1 MTHNKSI
8 RQEVIELETY
18 KSNYIQKNY
27 VEGKVIIITGASSG
41 FGKLT
46 AKRAAE
52 MGGKIVLAARS
63 EEKLKETVAEIKAAG
78 GEASYIVTD
87 VAKKDDVFAMAK
99 FAVDTYGRIDVL
111 VNNAGTMPLAFFSEH
126 EQALDKWEQ
135 CIDISIKGTIFGIS
149 AVYDQMIKQGQGQ
162 VINVSS
168 IYANFPV
175 AGAGV
180 YQVAKMGVQYLAESL
195 RSECQGKIK
204 VTTIK
209 PTGFMK
215 TNLSSSVV
223 DQMAMMPAVAG
234 PLEILSNW
242 VEEAPLRPNFHDIN
256 SMTYNDPDP
265 QVLADNIIYAIN
277 QPWGV
282 SIGDLTV
289 RASGESFDGIDQ
301 IRY

>member
-1 MTHNKSI
+1 M
-8 RQEVIELETY
+8 ETY

-204 VTTIK
+204 GTTIK

-242 VEEAPLRPNFHDIN
+242 VEEAPLRPDFHDIN

-289 RASGESFDGIDQ
+289 RASGESFVI
-301 IRY
+301 

>member
-1 MTHNKSI
+1 M
-8 RQEVIELETY
+8 ETY

-242 VEEAPLRPNFHDIN
+242 VEEAPLRPDFHDIN

-282 SIGDLTV
+282 GIGDLTV
-289 RASGESFDGIDQ
+289 RASGESFVI
-301 IRY
+301 

>member
-1 MTHNKSI
+1 M
-8 RQEVIELETY
+8 ETY

-149 AVYDQMIKQGQGQ
+149 AVYDQMLKQGQGQ

-242 VEEAPLRPNFHDIN
+242 VEEAPLRPDFHDIN

-289 RASGESFDGIDQ
+289 RASGESFVI
-301 IRY
+301 

>member
-1 MTHNKSI
+1 M
-8 RQEVIELETY
+8 ETY

-87 VAKKDDVFAMAK
+87 VANKDDVFAMAK

-223 DQMAMMPAVAG
+223 DQMAMMPAVAA

-242 VEEAPLRPNFHDIN
+242 VEEAPLRPDFHDIN

-289 RASGESFDGIDQ
+289 RASGESFVI
-301 IRY
+301 

>member
-1 MTHNKSI
+1 M
-8 RQEVIELETY
+8 ETY

-87 VAKKDDVFAMAK
+87 VAKRDDVFAMAK

-242 VEEAPLRPNFHDIN
+242 VEEAPLRPDFHDIN

-289 RASGESFDGIDQ
+289 RASGESFVI
-301 IRY
+301 

>member
-27 VEGKVIIITGASSG
+27 VEGKVIIITGTSSG

-242 VEEAPLRPNFHDIN
+242 VEEAPLRPDFHDIN

-289 RASGESFDGIDQ
+289 RASGESFVI
-301 IRY
+301 

>member
-1 MTHNKSI
+1 M
-8 RQEVIELETY
+8 ETY

-242 VEEAPLRPNFHDIN
+242 VEEAPLRPDFHDIN
-256 SMTYNDPDP
+256 SMTYTDPDP

-289 RASGESFDGIDQ
+289 RASGESFVI
-301 IRY
+301 

>member
-1 MTHNKSI
+1 M
-8 RQEVIELETY
+8 ETY

-242 VEEAPLRPNFHDIN
+242 VEEASLRPDFHDIN

-289 RASGESFDGIDQ
+289 RASGESFVI
-301 IRY
+301 

>member
-1 MTHNKSI
+1 M
-8 RQEVIELETY
+8 ETY

-135 CIDISIKGTIFGIS
+135 CIDISIKGTIFCIS

-242 VEEAPLRPNFHDIN
+242 VEEAPLRPDFHDIN

-289 RASGESFDGIDQ
+289 RASGESFVI
-301 IRY
+301 

>member
-1 MTHNKSI
+1 M
-8 RQEVIELETY
+8 ETY

-27 VEGKVIIITGASSG
+27 VEGKVIIITGAPSG

-242 VEEAPLRPNFHDIN
+242 VEEAPLRPDFHDIN

-289 RASGESFDGIDQ
+289 RASGESFVI
-301 IRY
+301 

>member
-1 MTHNKSI
+1 M
-8 RQEVIELETY
+8 ETY

-99 FAVDTYGRIDVL
+99 FAVDTYGRIDVF

-242 VEEAPLRPNFHDIN
+242 VEEAPLRPDFHDIN

-289 RASGESFDGIDQ
+289 RASGESFVI
-301 IRY
+301 

>member
-1 MTHNKSI
+1 M
-8 RQEVIELETY
+8 ETY

-204 VTTIK
+204 VTTVK

-242 VEEAPLRPNFHDIN
+242 VEEAPLRPDFHDIN

-289 RASGESFDGIDQ
+289 RASGESFVI
-301 IRY
+301 

>member
-1 MTHNKSI
+1 M
-8 RQEVIELETY
+8 ETY

-27 VEGKVIIITGASSG
+27 VEGKVVIITGASSG

-242 VEEAPLRPNFHDIN
+242 VEEAPLRPDFHDIN

-289 RASGESFDGIDQ
+289 RASGESFVI
-301 IRY
+301 

>member
-1 MTHNKSI
+1 M
-8 RQEVIELETY
+8 ETY

-242 VEEAPLRPNFHDIN
+242 VEEAPLRPDFHDIN

-265 QVLADNIIYAIN
+265 QVLAVNIIYAIN

-289 RASGESFDGIDQ
+289 RASGESFVI
-301 IRY
+301 

>member
-1 MTHNKSI
+1 M
-8 RQEVIELETY
+8 ETY

-180 YQVAKMGVQYLAESL
+180 YQVAKMCVQYLAESL

-242 VEEAPLRPNFHDIN
+242 VEEAPLRPDFHDIN

-289 RASGESFDGIDQ
+289 RASGESFVI
-301 IRY
+301 

>member
-1 MTHNKSI
+1 M
-8 RQEVIELETY
+8 ETY

-209 PTGFMK
+209 PTGLMK
-215 TNLSSSVV
+215 TNHSSSVV

-242 VEEAPLRPNFHDIN
+242 VEEAPLRPDFHDIN

-289 RASGESFDGIDQ
+289 RASGESFVI
-301 IRY
+301 

>member
-1 MTHNKSI
+1 M
-8 RQEVIELETY
+8 ETY
-18 KSNYIQKNY
+18 KSNYIQNNY

-242 VEEAPLRPNFHDIN
+242 VEEAPLRPDFHDIN

-289 RASGESFDGIDQ
+289 RASGESFVI
-301 IRY
+301 

>member
-1 MTHNKSI
+1 M
-8 RQEVIELETY
+8 ETY

-162 VINVSS
+162 VINVYS

-242 VEEAPLRPNFHDIN
+242 VEEAPLRPDFHDIN

-289 RASGESFDGIDQ
+289 RASGESFVI
-301 IRY
+301 

>member
-1 MTHNKSI
+1 M
-8 RQEVIELETY
+8 ETY

-126 EQALDKWEQ
+126 EQALDKWEK

-242 VEEAPLRPNFHDIN
+242 VEEAPLRPDFHDIN

-289 RASGESFDGIDQ
+289 RASGESFVI
-301 IRY
+301 

>member
-1 MTHNKSI
+1 M
-8 RQEVIELETY
+8 ETY

-168 IYANFPV
+168 IYANFLV

-242 VEEAPLRPNFHDIN
+242 VEEAPLRPDFHDIN

-289 RASGESFDGIDQ
+289 RASGESFVI
-301 IRY
+301 

>member
-1 MTHNKSI
+1 M
-8 RQEVIELETY
+8 ETY

-223 DQMAMMPAVAG
+223 DQMAMMPAVAD

-242 VEEAPLRPNFHDIN
+242 VEEAPLRPDFHDIN

-289 RASGESFDGIDQ
+289 RASGESFVI
-301 IRY
+301 

>member
-215 TNLSSSVV
+215 TNLASSVI
-223 DQMAMMPAVAG
+223 DQMAILPSVAG
-234 PLEILSNW
+234 PLELMTNW
-242 VEEAPLRPNFHDIN
+242 IEEAPLRPDFHDIN

-289 RASGESFDGIDQ
+289 RASGESFVI
-301 IRY
+301 

>member
-1 MTHNKSI
+1 M
-8 RQEVIELETY
+8 ETY

-242 VEEAPLRPNFHDIN
+242 VEEAPLRPDLHDIN

-289 RASGESFDGIDQ
+289 RASGESFVI
-301 IRY
+301 

>member
-1 MTHNKSI
+1 M
-8 RQEVIELETY
+8 ETY

-87 VAKKDDVFAMAK
+87 VAKKDDVFTMAK

-242 VEEAPLRPNFHDIN
+242 VEEAPLRPDFHDIN

-289 RASGESFDGIDQ
+289 RASGESFVI
-301 IRY
+301 

>member
-1 MTHNKSI
+1 M
-8 RQEVIELETY
+8 ETY

-234 PLEILSNW
+234 PLEILSNL
-242 VEEAPLRPNFHDIN
+242 VEEAPLRPDFHDIN

-289 RASGESFDGIDQ
+289 RASGESFVI
-301 IRY
+301 

>member
-1 MTHNKSI
+1 M
-8 RQEVIELETY
+8 ETY

-87 VAKKDDVFAMAK
+87 VAKKADVFAMAK

-242 VEEAPLRPNFHDIN
+242 VEEAPLRPDFHDIN

-289 RASGESFDGIDQ
+289 RASGESFVI
-301 IRY
+301 

>member
-1 MTHNKSI
+1 M
-8 RQEVIELETY
+8 ETY

-27 VEGKVIIITGASSG
+27 VEGKVIIITGACSG

-242 VEEAPLRPNFHDIN
+242 VEEAPLRPDFHDIN

-289 RASGESFDGIDQ
+289 RASGESFVI
-301 IRY
+301 

>member
-1 MTHNKSI
+1 M
-8 RQEVIELETY
+8 ETY

-111 VNNAGTMPLAFFSEH
+111 VNNAGTMPLAFISEH

-242 VEEAPLRPNFHDIN
+242 VEEAPLRPDFHDIN

-289 RASGESFDGIDQ
+289 RASGESFVI
-301 IRY
+301 

>member
-1 MTHNKSI
+1 M
-8 RQEVIELETY
+8 ETY

-111 VNNAGTMPLAFFSEH
+111 VNNAGAMPLAFFSEH

-242 VEEAPLRPNFHDIN
+242 VEEAPLRPDFHDIN

-289 RASGESFDGIDQ
+289 RASGESFVI
-301 IRY
+301 

>member
-1 MTHNKSI
+1 M
-8 RQEVIELETY
+8 ETY

-149 AVYDQMIKQGQGQ
+149 AVYDQMIAQGQGQ
-162 VINVSS
+162 VINISS

-215 TNLSSSVV
+215 TNLASSVI
-223 DQMAMMPAVAG
+223 DQMAILPSVAG
-234 PLEILSNW
+234 PLELMTNW
-242 VEEAPLRPNFHDIN
+242 IEEAPLRPDFHDIN

-289 RASGESFDGIDQ
+289 RASGESFVI
-301 IRY
+301 

>member
-27 VEGKVIIITGASSG
+27 VEGKVVIITGASSG

-242 VEEAPLRPNFHDIN
+242 VEEAPLRPDFHDIN

-289 RASGESFDGIDQ
+289 RASGESFVI
-301 IRY
+301 

>member
-8 RQEVIELETY
+8 RQGVIELETY

-242 VEEAPLRPNFHDIN
+242 VEEAPLRPDFHDIN

-289 RASGESFDGIDQ
+289 RASGESFVI
-301 IRY
+301 

>member
-1 MTHNKSI
+1 M
-8 RQEVIELETY
+8 ETY

-111 VNNAGTMPLAFFSEH
+111 VNTAGTMPLAFFSEH

-242 VEEAPLRPNFHDIN
+242 VEEAPLRPDFHDIN

-289 RASGESFDGIDQ
+289 RASGESFVI
-301 IRY
+301 

>member
-1 MTHNKSI
+1 M
-8 RQEVIELETY
+8 ETY

-242 VEEAPLRPNFHDIN
+242 VEEAPLRPDFHDIN

-289 RASGESFDGIDQ
+289 RASGESLVI
-301 IRY
+301 

>member
-1 MTHNKSI
+1 M
-8 RQEVIELETY
+8 ETY

-168 IYANFPV
+168 IFANFPV

-242 VEEAPLRPNFHDIN
+242 VEEAPLRPDFHDIN

-289 RASGESFDGIDQ
+289 RASGESFVI
-301 IRY
+301 

>member
-135 CIDISIKGTIFGIS
+135 CIDISIKGTMFGIS

-242 VEEAPLRPNFHDIN
+242 VEEAPLRPDFHDIN

-289 RASGESFDGIDQ
+289 RASGESFVI
-301 IRY
+301 

>member
-1 MTHNKSI
+1 M
-8 RQEVIELETY
+8 ETY

-27 VEGKVIIITGASSG
+27 VERKVIIITGASSG

-209 PTGFMK
+209 PTGFMR

-242 VEEAPLRPNFHDIN
+242 VEEAPLRPDFHDIN

-289 RASGESFDGIDQ
+289 RASGESFVI
-301 IRY
+301 

>member
-1 MTHNKSI
+1 M
-8 RQEVIELETY
+8 ETY

-99 FAVDTYGRIDVL
+99 IAVDTYGRIDVL

-242 VEEAPLRPNFHDIN
+242 VEEAPLRPDFHDIN

-289 RASGESFDGIDQ
+289 RASGESFVI
-301 IRY
+301 

>member
-1 MTHNKSI
+1 M
-8 RQEVIELETY
+8 ETY

-234 PLEILSNW
+234 PQLGRRGS
-242 VEEAPLRPNFHDIN
+242 A
-256 SMTYNDPDP
+256 
-265 QVLADNIIYAIN
+265 
-277 QPWGV
+277 
-282 SIGDLTV
+282 
-289 RASGESFDGIDQ
+289 ASRFP
-301 IRY
+301 